1 MSNSYVGR
9 HRAVIPHRQVGRHRA
24 TRPGLHGWTPWLRW
38 AAVNERTNHAHRLA
52 HNPTSVLGFLS
63 RFVGFLSG
71 FADSADGGRQ
81 RTLSGKV
88 GHLAVMT
95 RRVHPG
101 LSGQRRPADPTEQ
114 LGRPA
119 LNEPRKRPAARP
131 IESSAVH
138 ATGKPHPERDRS
150 RAQGHAVTRA
160 LVHAS
165 SVGAP

>member
-38 AAVNERTNHAHRLA
+38 AAVTERTYRVCHPARNL
-52 HNPTSVLGFLS
+52 TSILGFLS
-63 RFVGFLSG
+63 RFAR
-71 FADSADGGRQ
+71 FADSVHGGRQ

-88 GHLAVMT
+88 GHLAAMS

-101 LSGQRRPADPTEQ
+101 LSRQRRPADLTEHPS
-114 LGRPA
+114 RPA
-119 LNEPRKRPAARP
+119 LNQPSERRAARP
-131 IESSAVH
+131 LGSSAVH
-138 ATGKPHPERDRS
+138 ATGEPHPERVKS
-150 RAQGHAVTRA
+150 RAQGHAVAHA